1 MTNEVDY
8 DQDGKA
14 MQIDKF
20 RPTSSIFRISFPAYC
35 QQLEDMIEDKM
46 DALKNLRD
54 KAKIFRQSLND
65 EEAKSRLLQGM
76 RNWA

>member
-1 MTNEVDY
+1 MKSTMIKMVKQCRLINLG
-8 DQDGKA
+8 QHHQFFK
-14 MQIDKF
+14 IH
-20 RPTSSIFRISFPAYC
+20 FPAYC

-76 RNWA
+76 RN